1 MICLRFQSTKVEDFF
16 FIAKLFRFFFAKKQK
31 IIAISGVSPKIAIIS
46 CSFCKLSHPSHGRF
60 A

>member
-1 MICLRFQSTKVEDFF
+1 MICLRFQSTKVEEIFF
-16 FIAKLFRFFFAKKQK
+16 MAKFFRLFFAKKQK